1 MGMATTQ
8 RRTVRAGS
16 AGAGSASVGGASAAK
31 GWVPERQ
38 EVIWID
44 CNPQA
49 GGEMRDLHPLLVLSP
64 RDFNAR
70 TGLVIGLPMTTAEYN
85 AGNPFA
91 LDAGVVAGVA
101 GGEARGRKAGKT
113 RYVLCH
119 QPKSFDWRARGAKP
133 YPLGQLSDGRKGA
146 IMQIV
151 ESVRAVFHGLRP
163 HCLRNER

>member
-1 MGMATTQ
+1 MATTQ
-8 RRTVRAGS
+8 RRAVRAGS
-16 AGAGSASVGGASAAK
+16 AGAGSASVGGASVGGASAAK

-44 CNPQA
+44 CKPQA
-49 GGEMRDLHPLLVLSP
+49 GGEMRDLQPLLVLSP

-101 GGEARGRKAGKT
+101 GGVARGRKAGKP

-119 QPKSFDWRARGAKP
+119 QPKSFDWQARGAKP
-133 YPLGQLSDGRKGA
+133 YPLGQLSA
-146 IMQIV
+146 
-151 ESVRAVFHGLRP
+151 AVFAEACAALNQIIGIA
-163 HCLRNER
+163 